1 MSRIVLAPQA
11 AEVVRGVLNRR
22 LSEQLTQHLIA
33 LQSEPEEMG
42 WPLAGELKSYRCL
55 RPEGG
60 WFRIVYRVVPETVE
74 VVLISIG
81 QARPVDERDLRVLA
95 RTLFSE
101 RLLSPSPISSM
112 NTPMT

>member
-22 LSEQLTQHLIA
+22 LSEQLTQHL
-33 LQSEPEEMG
+33 LNLESEPEEIG
-42 WPLAGELKSYRCL
+42 WPLAGELKRYRCL

-74 VVLISIG
+74 VVLISIRP
-81 QARPVDERDLRVLA
+81 ARPVGERDLRALA

-101 RLLSPSPISSM
+101 RLLLAS
-112 NTPMT
+112 T

>member
-1 MSRIVLAPQA
+1 MMSRIVLAPQA
-11 AEVVRGVLNRR
+11 AEAVRGVLNRR
-22 LSEQLTQHLIA
+22 LREQLTQHLLA
-33 LQSEPEEMG
+33 LESEPEEIG
-42 WPLAGELKSYRCL
+42 WPLAGELKGYRCL

-81 QARPVDERDLRVLA
+81 QARPVGEPDLRALA

-101 RLLSPSPISSM
+101 RLLLPSP
-112 NTPMT
+112 